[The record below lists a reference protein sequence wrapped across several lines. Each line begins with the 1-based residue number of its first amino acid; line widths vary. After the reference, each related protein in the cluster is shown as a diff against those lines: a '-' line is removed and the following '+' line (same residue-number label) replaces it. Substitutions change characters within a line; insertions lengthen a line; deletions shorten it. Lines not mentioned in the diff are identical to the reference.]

1 MTKWHPTKSS
11 IASTTNQGSILIWHF
26 PNPERWGA
34 FAGGFEEVD
43 ENVEY
48 EEREDE
54 FDIVRDTLNITL
66 IHLILILSSRK
77 TNRCSWKEK

>member
-1 MTKWHPTKSS
+1 MIKWHPTKSS

-54 FDIVRDTLNITL
+54 FDIVSFSFFFSSTIIILTSTYL
-66 IHLILILSSRK
+66 IFS
-77 TNRCSWKEK
+77 

>member
-1 MTKWHPTKSS
+1 MH
-11 IASTTNQGSILIWHF
+11 IWHC

-48 EEREDE
+48 EERESE
-54 FDIVRDTLNITL
+54 FDIVSGTSLSLPQSLLYFPFVEEAIRTPITD
-66 IHLILILSSRK
+66 
-77 TNRCSWKEK
+77 